1 MFPVPDTMPSR
12 AKSHMTSFR
21 ARIAAL
27 KPVALLA
34 TMFFAFALVAHDA
47 DAKRL
52 GGGTSFGKQS
62 NTVTQRQATSPTTP
76 PPSQQATAP
85 AQTPGGA
92 TAPQPSRNRWLG
104 PLAGI
109 AAGLGIAA
117 LLSHFGLGGAFAD
130 GLGSMILIGLLLA
143 VGFYLWRMLKR
154 STASPAASPQT
165 EPAYS
170 METAAPVT
178 RTQSAYPGQQT
189 SVLGTPLAGTPSQP
203 APDLQTPWGVPA
215 DFDVAGF
222 LRVAKVQYIRMQAA
236 WDEKN
241 LADIREF
248 TTPEAF
254 AEIRMQLDDDKG
266 ALNKTE
272 VVTIDA
278 KLLGIETGEVDYLA
292 SVHFSGTIRENGQA
306 EAAPF
311 SEVWNLSKPRSGGGG
326 WLLAGI
332 QQTQ

>member
-1 MFPVPDTMPSR
+1 MKRIRSWT
-12 AKSHMTSFR
+12 TS
-21 ARIAAL
+21 L
-27 KPVALLA
+27 KPMALLA
-34 TMFFAFALVAHDA
+34 TLFFALTLVAHDA

-52 GGGTSFGKQS
+52 GGGSSFGKQS
-62 NTVTQRQATSPTTP
+62 NTVTQRRATSPTTP
-76 PPSQQATAP
+76 PPAQQATAP
-85 AQTPGGA
+85 AQAPVGA
-92 TAPQPSRNRWLG
+92 PAAQPPRNRWLA

-154 STASPAASPQT
+154 STASPANIPQN

-170 METAAPVT
+170 MATPAP
-178 RTQSAYPGQQT
+178 TQPQPGYPGQQT
-189 SVLGTPLAGTPSQP
+189 SVLGTPLAATASQP

-222 LRVAKVQYIRMQAA
+222 LRVAKVQFIRMQAA

-266 ALNKTE
+266 AVNKTE

-278 KLLGIETGEVDYLA
+278 NLLGIETGEIDYLA
-292 SVHFSGTIRENGQA
+292 SVHFSGTIRENVQA
-306 EAAPF
+306 DAVPF
-311 SEVWNLSKPRSGGGG
+311 SEVWNLSKPVQGRGG

>member
-1 MFPVPDTMPSR
+1 M
-12 AKSHMTSFR
+12 KSIR
-21 ARIAAL
+21 ARIAGL
-27 KPVALLA
+27 KPLVLLA
-34 TMFFAFALVAHDA
+34 TLLFSLTLVAHEA

-52 GGGTSFGKQS
+52 GGGSSFGKQS
-62 NTVTQRQATSPTTP
+62 STVTQRQSASPSTP
-76 PPSQQATAP
+76 TPAREATAP
-85 AQTPGGA
+85 AQTPVGA
-92 TAPQPSRNRWLG
+92 PVPQPSRNRWLG
-104 PLAGI
+104 PLAGV

-117 LLSHFGLGGAFAD
+117 LLSHFGMGGAFAD
-130 GLGSMILIGLLLA
+130 GLGSILVIGLLLA

-154 STASPAASPQT
+154 STAAPANLPQT

-170 METAAPVT
+170 MATAAPIQAQPT
-178 RTQSAYPGQQT
+178 YSGQQT
-189 SVLGTPLAGTPSQP
+189 SVLGTPLAGTPSQST
-203 APDLQTPWGVPA
+203 PDLQTPWGVPA
-215 DFDVAGF
+215 DFDVPGF
-222 LRVAKVQYIRMQAA
+222 LRVAKVQFIRMQAA
-236 WDEKN
+236 WDGKN

-266 ALNKTE
+266 AANKTD
-272 VVTIDA
+272 VVAIEA
-278 KLLGIETGEVDYLA
+278 NLLGIETGAVDYLA

>member
-1 MFPVPDTMPSR
+1 M
-12 AKSHMTSFR
+12 KSFR
-21 ARIAAL
+21 ARIAGL

-34 TMFFAFALVAHDA
+34 TLLFALTLVAHEA

-52 GGGTSFGKQS
+52 GGGSSFGKQS
-62 NTVTQRQATSPTTP
+62 STVTQRQSASPSTP
-76 PPSQQATAP
+76 VPAREATAP
-85 AQTPGGA
+85 SQTPVGA
-92 TAPQPSRNRWLG
+92 PAPQPSRNRWLG
-104 PLAGI
+104 PLAGV

-117 LLSHFGLGGAFAD
+117 LLSHFGMGGAFAD
-130 GLGSMILIGLLLA
+130 GLGSILVIGLLLA
-143 VGFYLWRMLKR
+143 VGFYLRRMLKR
-154 STASPAASPQT
+154 STASPANMPQT

-170 METAAPVT
+170 MATAAPIQAAPT
-178 RTQSAYPGQQT
+178 YPGQQT
-189 SVLGTPLAGTPSQP
+189 SVLGTPLAATSSQP
-203 APDLQTPWGVPA
+203 SADLQTPWGVPA
-215 DFDVAGF
+215 DFDVPGF
-222 LRVAKVQYIRMQAA
+222 LRVAKVQFIRMQAA

-266 ALNKTE
+266 AVNKTE

-278 KLLGIETGEVDYLA
+278 NLLGIETGEVDYLA
-292 SVHFSGTIRENGQA
+292 SVRFSGKIRENGQP
-306 EAAPF
+306 EATPI

>member
-1 MFPVPDTMPSR
+1 
-12 AKSHMTSFR
+12 MTSFR
-21 ARIAAL
+21 ARIATL

-34 TMFFAFALVAHDA
+34 TMFFALALVAHDA
-47 DAKRL
+47 DARRL
-52 GGGTSFGKQS
+52 GGGKSFGKQS
-62 NTVTQRQATSPTTP
+62 STVTQRQATSPTTP
-76 PPSQQATAP
+76 AP
-85 AQTPGGA
+85 AQQANAPTPSPAGA
-92 TAPQPSRNRWLG
+92 AAQPSRNRWLG

-130 GLGSMILIGLLLA
+130 ALGSMILIGILLA

-170 METAAPVT
+170 MATAAPAP
-178 RTQSAYPGQQT
+178 RTQPTYPGQQT
-189 SVLGTPLAGTPSQP
+189 SVLGTPLSATPSQS

-222 LRVAKVQYIRMQAA
+222 LRVAKVQYVRMQAA

-254 AEIRMQLDDDKG
+254 AEIRMQLDDDKD
-266 ALNKTE
+266 ATNKTE
-272 VVTIDA
+272 VVAIDA

-311 SEVWNLSKPRSGGGG
+311 SEVWNLSKPRSGRGG

>member
-1 MFPVPDTMPSR
+1 
-12 AKSHMTSFR
+12 MTSFR

-34 TMFFAFALVAHDA
+34 TIFFSLALVAHDA

-76 PPSQQATAP
+76 PPAQQATAP
-85 AQTPGGA
+85 AQAPAGA
-92 TAPQPSRNRWLG
+92 AAPQPSRNRWLG
-104 PLAGI
+104 PLAGV

-130 GLGSMILIGLLLA
+130 GLGSLIVIGLLLA

-154 STASPAASPQT
+154 STASPATMPQT

-170 METAAPVT
+170 MATPAPT
-178 RTQSAYPGQQT
+178 PLKPTYPGQQT
-189 SVLGTPLAGTPSQP
+189 SVLGTPLSATPSQP
-203 APDLQTPWGVPA
+203 SPDLQAPWGVPA

-222 LRVAKVQYIRMQAA
+222 LRVAKVQFVRMQAA

-254 AEIRMQLDDDKG
+254 AEIRMQMDDDKG

-278 KLLGIETGEVDYLA
+278 RLLGIETGEVDYLA
-292 SVHFSGTIRENGQA
+292 SVHFSGTICENGQA
-306 EAAPF
+306 DAAPF
-311 SEVWNLSKPRSGGGG
+311 SEVWNLSKPRSGKGG